1 MKKIFLVATLVLPLV
16 ANAQTKKVEL
26 KTFED
31 SLSYAVGCDIA
42 NGLQQL
48 PIDYEI
54 LTKAVMDM
62 SKGESRFGEDDV
74 KKILNELQVRQQ
86 KHMENEAQKNIETGN
101 KFLAENRNNKSV
113 YETKSGLQY
122 KIIEQ
127 GKGNKPKATDKV
139 KFHYQAHQQHH
150 VRW

>member
-54 LTKAVMDM
+54 LTKAMMDM

-74 KKILNELQVRQQ
+74 KKILNELQARQQ
-86 KHMENEAQKNIETGN
+86 KHMENEAQKNIE
-101 KFLAENRNNKSV
+101 
-113 YETKSGLQY
+113 
-122 KIIEQ
+122 ID
-127 GKGNKPKATDKV
+127 KPLYAVAK
-139 KFHYQAHQQHH
+139 
-150 VRW
+150 